1 MCEDRKFMEYLCVL
15 NLKLFFKMKFIQ
27 KGKKKVKHKL
37 CRFIQLV
44 SSRSSF
50 VLELSFY
57 GNSYSMLL

>member
-37 CRFIQLV
+37 CNMLTLGNTGFEFTGILCTMFLKLV
-44 SSRSSF
+44 
-50 VLELSFY
+50 
-57 GNSYSMLL
+57 